1 MMSFAKQDPLST
13 AFRAA
18 RRKEVNVSL
27 QGLVR
32 TGYLRE
38 GGTLPLVIQ
47 PAMNDVDLGDWAEN
61 NRELIQTDL
70 RRHGAI
76 LFRDFSIA
84 TSDHFHL
91 LVRKI
96 AVEPMAYQERSSP
109 RTKVGDNIYTSTDYP
124 ATESIFPHNEHSYSN
139 RFPLKLFFW
148 CEIAARQG
156 GETPLGDT
164 RKIYKRIP
172 YAIRK
177 KFAEKGWMF
186 VRNFNSGF
194 GLPWQTVFQTEEKA
208 AVEEYCRKAG
218 IEWEW
223 RGEGKLRTRQVRPA
237 IARHPHTQ
245 ELVWFNHAT
254 FFHVSTLQPSVA
266 SALRANYAEDE
277 LPNNTFYGDGSP
289 ILEEEVA
296 ILRQAYLD
304 EMVSSPWQ
312 AGDVILI
319 DNMLVAHARAPYAG
333 PRRILFAMAEPTD
346 GQPLPPGDVNG
357 E

>member
-1 MMSFAKQDPLST
+1 MSFAKQDPLST
-13 AFRAA
+13 AFRIA
-18 RRKEVNVSL
+18 RRREVNVSP

-32 TGYLRE
+32 TGYIQE
-38 GGTLPLVIQ
+38 GGSLPLVVQ
-47 PAMNDVDLGDWAEN
+47 PAMKDVDLCDWAGN
-61 NRELIQTDL
+61 NRELIQTEL
-70 RRHGAI
+70 NRHGAI
-76 LFRDFSIA
+76 LFRGFSIA
-84 TSDHFHL
+84 TSDNFHL
-91 LVRKI
+91 LVGKI

-124 ATESIFPHNEHSYSN
+124 PTESIFPHNEHSYSN
-139 RFPLKLFFW
+139 HFPLKLFFW
-148 CEIAARQG
+148 CETAAQQG

-164 RKIYKRIP
+164 RKIYRRIP
-172 YAIRK
+172 RAIRE

-186 VRNFNSGF
+186 VRNYNSGF
-194 GLPWQTVFQTEEKA
+194 GLPWQTVFQTEDKTT
-208 AVEEYCRKAG
+208 VEEYCRKAD
-218 IEWEW
+218 IAWEW
-223 RGEGKLRTRQVRPA
+223 REDGKLCTRQVRSA

-254 FFHVSTLQPSVA
+254 FFHVTTLKPSIA

-289 ILEEEVA
+289 ISEEVAA

-304 EMVSSPWQ
+304 EMVSFPWQ

-319 DNMLVAHARAPYAG
+319 DNMLVSHARAPYAG

-346 GQPLPPGDVNG
+346 ARPFQPGSNTG

>member
-1 MMSFAKQDPLST
+1 MSFAKQGPLSP
-13 AFRAA
+13 AFQVA
-18 RRKEVNVSL
+18 RRREVNVTLS
-27 QGLVR
+27 GLVR
-32 TGYLRE
+32 TSYLHE
-38 GGTLPLVIQ
+38 GSTLPLVIQ
-47 PAMNDVDLGDWAEN
+47 PAMNDVDLCNWAEN
-61 NRELIQTDL
+61 SRGLIQTELD
-70 RRHGAI
+70 RHGAI
-76 LFRDFSIA
+76 LFRDFPIA

-109 RTKVGDNIYTSTDYP
+109 RTKVGDNVYTSTDYP

-139 RFPLKLFFW
+139 HFPLKLFFW
-148 CEIAARQG
+148 CEIAAEQG

-172 YAIRK
+172 RAIRE
-177 KFAEKGWMF
+177 KFAEKGWML
-186 VRNFNSGF
+186 VRNYNSGF
-194 GLPWQTVFQTEEKA
+194 GLPWQTVFQTEDKA
-208 AVEEYCRKAG
+208 AVEEYCRKAC
-218 IEWEW
+218 IDWEW
-223 RGEGKLRTRQVRPA
+223 REDGKLRTRQVRSA
-237 IARHPHTQ
+237 IARHPHTE

-254 FFHVSTLQPSVA
+254 FFHVTTLKSSVA

-289 ILEEEVA
+289 IREDEVA

-304 EMVSSPWQ
+304 EMVSFPWQ

-319 DNMLVAHARAPYAG
+319 DNMLVAHARGPYAG
-333 PRRILFAMAEPTD
+333 SRRILFAMAEPTD
-346 GQPLPPGDVNG
+346 ARLLQSGSSQG